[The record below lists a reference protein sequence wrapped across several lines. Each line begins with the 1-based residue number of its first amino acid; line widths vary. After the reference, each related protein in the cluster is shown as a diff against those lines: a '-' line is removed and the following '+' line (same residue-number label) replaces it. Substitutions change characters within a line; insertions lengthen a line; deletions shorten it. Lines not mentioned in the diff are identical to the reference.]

1 MVATTSARLSG
12 LADES
17 GEALLALSPDL
28 NFHGLLLCA
37 LVVAGLGILNDVTIT
52 QASAVWELRGH
63 APEATRRSIYA
74 SAMRIGRDHIAS
86 SIYTIVFAY
95 SGGALALLL
104 LLQIYARPWGDVLAT
119 ESFAQEIVVT
129 LTTAVGLVLAVPLTT
144 AVACLTVAGGVSHP
158 AVPTPPASRP
168 GKRRRT

>member
-1 MVATTSARLSG
+1 MAERA
-12 LADES
+12 LADKS
-17 GEALLALSPDL
+17 GEALLEQAPEL

-52 QASAVWELRGH
+52 QASAVWELRSH
-63 APEATRRSIYA
+63 APETTRRSIYA

-104 LLQIYARPWGDVLAT
+104 LLQIYARPWGNVLAT
-119 ESFAQEIVVT
+119 ETS
-129 LTTAVGLVLAVPLTT
+129 L
-144 AVACLTVAGGVSHP
+144 
-158 AVPTPPASRP
+158 
-168 GKRRRT
+168 RRSWSP